1 MELPYNVTNNEATIE
16 NIVETL
22 LKDRLAQEV
31 QRQLQAARQI
41 PVKPQNQTILSS
53 DRELLERMVR
63 VEEELKHQRELLK
76 AFMEQVDKRFEQM
89 EKRFEQV
96 EKRFEQVEKCFEQV
110 DKRFDQIDKRFNFM
124 QWLIMSGI
132 VITSVLISLLKF
144 FPPSPPST

>member
-96 EKRFEQVEKCFEQV
+96 

-144 FPPSPPST
+144 FPPTPPSN

>member
-31 QRQLQAARQI
+31 QRQLKDQLLALQAANQA

-96 EKRFEQVEKCFEQV
+96 EKRFEQV